1 MTKWLP
7 VQGICKRYDIKER
20 SVDRWVKAKI
30 LPDPVYIR
38 GRRYW
43 SSEQLDQRDEAR
55 LAVTNWKPIGDAAKA
70 VVDKVRP

>member
-7 VQGICKRYDIKER
+7 AKAVSKRYDISER
-20 SVDRWVKAKI
+20 TVDRWVETQI
-30 LPDPVYIR
+30 LPTPVYIR

-55 LAVTNWKPIGDAAKA
+55 LAVAHNRSAA
-70 VVDKVRP
+70 

>member
-7 VQGICKRYDIKER
+7 AKGVCNRYDISER
-20 SVDRWVKAKI
+20 TIDRWVETQI
-30 LPDPVYIR
+30 LPTPVDIR

-55 LAVTNWKPIGDAAKA
+55 LAVAHNRIAA
-70 VVDKVRP
+70 

>member
-7 VQGICKRYDIKER
+7 AKAVSKRYDISER
-20 SVDRWVKAKI
+20 TVDRWVETQI
-30 LPDPVYIR
+30 LPTPVYIR

-55 LAVTNWKPIGDAAKA
+55 LAVAHNRIAA
-70 VVDKVRP
+70 

>member
-7 VQGICKRYDIKER
+7 AKGVCNRYDISER
-20 SVDRWVKAKI
+20 TIDRWVETQI
-30 LPDPVYIR
+30 LPTPVYIR

-55 LAVTNWKPIGDAAKA
+55 LNVAQNVSAA
-70 VVDKVRP
+70 